1 MYTGYFAETSNR
13 GDWIEAIQ
21 LIDVNSGDV
30 IDITGCTVQIA
41 VRNMQSKEQ
50 VLSGST
56 DDGTVTLPDL
66 GVFMWTFLESK
77 MNALCPAAYEVGV
90 RISRDDRTV
99 QLVIGAVNVSEGI
112 VDD

>member
-13 GDWIEAIQ
+13 GDWSEAIQ

-30 IDITGCTVQIA
+30 IDITGCTVQLA
-41 VRNMQSKEQ
+41 VRHLQTKQQ
-50 VLSGST
+50 VLWGST
-56 DDGTVTLPDL
+56 DDGIITLPEM
-66 GVFMWTFLESK
+66 GVFLWTFPEK
-77 MNALCPAAYEVGV
+77 TMNALCPAAYEVGV

-99 QLVIGAVNVSEGI
+99 QLVIGNVNVSEGI